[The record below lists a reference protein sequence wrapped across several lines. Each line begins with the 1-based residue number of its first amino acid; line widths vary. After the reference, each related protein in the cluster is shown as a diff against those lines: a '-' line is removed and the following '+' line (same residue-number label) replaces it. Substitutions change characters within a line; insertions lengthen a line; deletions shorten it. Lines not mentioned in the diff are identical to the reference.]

1 MPIGRTGIA
10 AISLLIA
17 LAACATETRRSYD
30 YVYEGQRYLVEV
42 REMDR
47 PAGWRDQSRVTAY
60 AAEDGE
66 RRIVSTSVWTGGT
79 NAYEEAQALARRADA
94 PLALKIYFLG
104 ERRGIAAPTRA
115 SIVPDMGRAPGDY

>member
-1 MPIGRTGIA
+1 MVRAGIL

-17 LAACATETRRSYD
+17 LAACATETRRTYD
-30 YVYEGQRYLVEV
+30 YVYEGERYLVEV

-60 AAEDGE
+60 EAGDGE

-79 NAYEEAQALARRADA
+79 NAYVEAQALARRAGA
-94 PLALKIYFLG
+94 PLALKVYFLG
-104 ERRGIAAPTRA
+104 ERLGIAAPTRSA
-115 SIVPDMGRAPGDY
+115 IVPDVGRAPGDY